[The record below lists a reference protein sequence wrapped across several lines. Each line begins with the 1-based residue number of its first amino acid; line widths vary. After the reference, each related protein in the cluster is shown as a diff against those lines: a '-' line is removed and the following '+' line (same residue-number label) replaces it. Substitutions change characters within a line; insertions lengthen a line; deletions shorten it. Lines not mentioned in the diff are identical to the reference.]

1 MKKMFLFIA
10 SLEPQDNHKKLALDE
25 GTSLRSRSQK
35 LAELEG
41 RPRIF
46 LTKYLNSS
54 VHST

>member
-1 MKKMFLFIA
+1 MKKKFSFIA
-10 SLEPQDNHKKLALDE
+10 SLEPQDNHKKLALNE

-35 LAELEG
+35 LVELEG